1 MRMGLLCFVH
11 AGKRDVFSPCW
22 GNGGA
27 EMKIFV
33 SVLWAVWVGSSMMAV
48 WTIWNIIMELGG

>member
-1 MRMGLLCFVH
+1 
-11 AGKRDVFSPCW
+11 
-22 GNGGA
+22 
-27 EMKIFV
+27 MKIFV